1 VILPYDE
8 SGEGAAV
15 LLLHAGIA
23 DRRMWSGHLQPLADA
38 GVRAVA
44 IDLPGFG
51 EARAASGQA
60 APWNDVVETLD
71 RLGIERA
78 TLVGNSFGGAV
89 ALRVAAIAPE
99 RVEGMVLVSPPVE
112 GVAPSKRLEEA
123 WAAEDDAL
131 EHDDLE
137 GAVEAVL
144 EHWVPADAPAQL
156 RSSIAEMQL
165 RAFELQSGAGDVPEG
180 EDPLAEGMAPLAG
193 KPIPSLILVGEH
205 DMPDFHE
212 GAELLTQTLPD
223 ARSEVLSGV
232 SHLAPLEA
240 PDLFQTR
247 VQEFLDADAMGL
259 A

>member
-8 SGEGAAV
+8 GGQGPAV

-51 EARAASGQA
+51 EAPAASEQA
-60 APWNDVVETLD
+60 APWNDVIETLD

-89 ALRVAAIAPE
+89 ALRVAAIAPD
-99 RVEGMVLVSPPVE
+99 RVDGMVLVSAPVE
-112 GVAPSKRLEEA
+112 GVAPSSQLEEA
-123 WAAEDDAL
+123 WAAEEDAL
-131 EHDDLE
+131 EHGDLE
-137 GAVEAVL
+137 GAVQAVL

-156 RSSIAEMQL
+156 RSSIAEMQRGAL
-165 RAFELQSGAGDVPEG
+165 ERQAVAGDAPEG

-193 KPIPSLILVGEH
+193 RPIRSLILVGEH

-212 GAELLTQTLPD
+212 GAELLTQTLTD
-223 ARSEVLSGV
+223 SRYEVLAGV

-240 PDLFQTR
+240 PDLFR
-247 VQEFLDADAMGL
+247 ALVREFLDTDAT
-259 A
+259 APA